1 MTISGLSRHQ
11 KRASKTGIKNGHQK
25 RASKT
30 GIKIGLRQ
38 VRGKLVRHVNAVLLS
53 VKRECATKKE
63 LRARANAEKE
73 PSASKSPHC
82 MGRVLKGS
90 TV

>member
-25 RASKT
+25 RF
-30 GIKIGLRQ
+30 RQ
-38 VRGKLVRHVNAVLLS
+38 VRGKLVRHVNAVLLG

-73 PSASKSPHC
+73 PKASKSPHC
-82 MGRVLKGS
+82 YMGRMSKGYS
-90 TV
+90 YEVWN